1 MITLKLTDSIPDIT
15 RNINQAIAE
24 ELNANVQKKISNVST
39 QVKDLVSN
47 AIESQPEIQ
56 SLKDGALKGA
66 FGIIDSDIAILNIM
80 QSITSSIEVR
90 FKKFDSNLNGGVV
103 VNVQPSSFS
112 NVLGLPQ
119 GFTVYKSGVLHWLDW
134 LLLRGDTIIIADYQY
149 NPKTGL
155 GRSGLGNMITGGSF
169 RVPPQFAGSDNDN
182 FITRALLSNE
192 AESQIIKIL
201 EEAIS

>member
-1 MITLKLTDSIPDIT
+1 MIALKLTDSIPDIT

-24 ELNANVQKKISNVST
+24 ELNANVQKKISNIST

-112 NVLGLPQ
+112 NLLGLPQ

>member
-192 AESQIIKIL
+192 AEAQIIKIL

>member
-90 FKKFDSNLNGGVV
+90 FKKFDSNLNGGVT

-134 LLLRGDTIIIADYQY
+134 LLVRGDTIIIADYQY

-192 AESQIIKIL
+192 AEAQIIKIL

>member
-15 RNINQAIAE
+15 HNINKAIAD
-24 ELNANVQKKISNVST
+24 ELNANVKNKFSNVDK
-39 QVKDLVSN
+39 QVKDLVHN

-80 QSITSSIEVR
+80 QSITNSVEVR
-90 FKKFDSNLNGGVV
+90 FKKFDSNLNGGII

-119 GFTVYKSGVLHWLDW
+119 GFTIYKSGVLHWLDW
-134 LLLRGDTIIIADYQY
+134 LLLRGDSIIIADYQY

-182 FITRALLSNE
+182 FITRALLSSE
-192 AESQIIKIL
+192 VESQVIKIL
-201 EEAIS
+201 QEVIS

>member
-47 AIESQPEIQ
+47 VIESQPEIQ

-80 QSITSSIEVR
+80 QSITNSIEVR

-134 LLLRGDTIIIADYQY
+134 LLIRGDTIIIADYQY

-192 AESQIIKIL
+192 AEVQIIKIL

>member
-24 ELNANVQKKISNVST
+24 ELNANVQKKISNIST

-112 NVLGLPQ
+112 NLLGLPQ